1 MACVKRTLGILRTGP
16 LVVDA
21 SPVPRL
27 RSLCLALMVWRL
39 GLVRIEKCTKFR
51 GLGFRGFRGFGGF
64 GFTVEGL
71 RLSVCDLGVKSF
83 EGLGSFDFSR
93 ALRF

>member
-1 MACVKRTLGILRTGP
+1 MLSADGLEAWFKGFFGFRGLGFR
-16 LVVDA
+16 
-21 SPVPRL
+21 
-27 RSLCLALMVWRL
+27 
-39 GLVRIEKCTKFR
+39 VRIEKCTKFR
-51 GLGFRGFRGFGGF
+51 GLGFRRFRGFGGF

-71 RLSVCDLGVKSF
+71 RLSVCDLGVKSL